1 MEKEQTLYKIDAIVN
16 TELLTFL
23 PEQKLNCLNRTF
35 STVSSGVEES
45 EYVRCCLYTDEQI
58 LISTKT
64 LRGN

>member
-23 PEQKLNCLNRTF
+23 PEQKLSCLNRIF
-35 STVSSGVEES
+35 STVSSGV

-58 LISTKT
+58 LISTKP